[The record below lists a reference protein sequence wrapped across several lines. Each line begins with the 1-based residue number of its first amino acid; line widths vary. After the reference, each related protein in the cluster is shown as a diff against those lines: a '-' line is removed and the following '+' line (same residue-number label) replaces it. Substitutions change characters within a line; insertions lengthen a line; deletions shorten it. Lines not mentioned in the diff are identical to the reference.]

1 MRMFSPIPNLFSYK
15 AIGTVLSLLIIP
27 FGLVKT
33 EAPANANT
41 NKTEVEAHG
50 QISNII
56 DTATKEITLVS
67 FKIGERHSLPS
78 FAQPGDVIA
87 KDDDDSAA
95 DDTADDSAD
104 DAADDSAD
112 DSTDE

>member
-1 MRMFSPIPNLFSYK
+1 MKIFSPIPNLFSYK
-15 AIGTVLSLLIIP
+15 AIGTVLSLLIVP

-33 EAPANANT
+33 EAPANAST

-56 DTATKEITLVS
+56 DTATKEITLLS

-87 KDDDDSAA
+87 KDDDMDE
-95 DDTADDSAD
+95 DDMEHKGDEDME
-104 DAADDSAD
+104 DAAD